1 MRSVILFIAVMFLSG
16 CVSGCVSDS
25 SIERALEDA
34 NRYADNGEPGKSL
47 EILDSL
53 GHTDKMNQKERMY
66 AELLRVKALDKSDK
80 IPTNDSAITRLLHYY
95 IDGGNDKDRHAL
107 AL

>member
-1 MRSVILFIAVMFLSG
+1 MRSVILFIAVMFL
-16 CVSGCVSDS
+16 SGCVSDS

-66 AELLRVKALDKSDK
+66 AELLRNCLNLILKKCYRA
-80 IPTNDSAITRLLHYY
+80 
-95 IDGGNDKDRHAL
+95 
-107 AL
+107 